1 VSKELHYLKMLDK
14 DVSERLSKVTKA
26 FNNLSEKD
34 NGALSD
40 DRAIV
45 SLRTQEKEYSDLAYM
60 LNIQDS
66 LLKQII
72 GFFESEDKIKVPK
85 MFADYVKGQ
94 YKKGSYH
101 RNHPGVVIQDMFMEL
116 GEEALPEDLDDW
128 IQDHPEDAINAIM
141 TENYEV
147 E

>member
-1 VSKELHYLKMLDK
+1 MSKELHYLKLLDN
-14 DVSERLSKVTKA
+14 DISDRLTKVTKA
-26 FNNLSEKD
+26 FNDLSESD
-34 NGALSD
+34 NGSLSD

-45 SLRTQEKEYSDLAYM
+45 SLRAQEKEYSDLAYM

-66 LLKQII
+66 LLKQAIS
-72 GFFESEDKIKVPK
+72 FLDNESKIKVPK

-101 RNHPGVVIQDMFMEL
+101 RNHPWVVVQDMFMGLSDES
-116 GEEALPEDLDDW
+116 LPEELDDW

-141 TENYEV
+141 SDNYEV